1 MDNNEFVAMIK
12 DLRELREIR
21 DAAKDLVRARKAE
34 LLSDDELVVNTGLLE
49 KVSADVKKLE
59 YSLKASL
66 LKNPEFVPP
75 FKAVWLINSTSVKI
89 DEAKALEW
97 ARVNMPV
104 AISEVLDLKMV
115 EDWAKKN
122 PEAFRFGVFYKIAR
136 SLIWVQAPFACPS
149 LWAVKP

>member
-21 DAAKDLVRARKAE
+21 DAAKDLVRTRMAE

-49 KVSADVKKLE
+49 KVSADIEKLE
-59 YSLKASL
+59 YSLKANL

-75 FKAVWLINSTSVKI
+75 FKAAWLINSTSVKI

-122 PEAFRFGVFYKIAR
+122 PEAADFAVITEGEKANIATDLSKFGV
-136 SLIWVQAPFACPS
+136 
-149 LWAVKP
+149 

>member
-34 LLSDDELVVNTGLLE
+34 LLSDDELVVNAGLLE
-49 KVSADVKKLE
+49 KVSADIEKLE
-59 YSLKASL
+59 YQLKFAL
-66 LKNPEFVPP
+66 VKNPEFVPP
-75 FKAVWLINSTSVKI
+75 FKAAWLINSTSVKI

-97 ARVNMPV
+97 ARINMPI

-122 PEAFRFGVFYKIAR
+122 PEAADFAVITEGKKANIAADLSKFEVFGV
-136 SLIWVQAPFACPS
+136 
-149 LWAVKP
+149 

>member
-1 MDNNEFVAMIK
+1 M
-12 DLRELREIR
+12 
-21 DAAKDLVRARKAE
+21 
-34 LLSDDELVVNTGLLE
+34 
-49 KVSADVKKLE
+49 SADIEKLE
-59 YSLKASL
+59 YSLKANL

-75 FKAVWLINSTSVKI
+75 FKAAWLINSTSVKI

-122 PEAFRFGVFYKIAR
+122 PEAADFAVITEGKKANIATDLSKFGV
-136 SLIWVQAPFACPS
+136 
-149 LWAVKP
+149 

>member
-1 MDNNEFVAMIK
+1 MDNNEFVAMVK
-12 DLRELREIR
+12 DLKELREIR
-21 DAAKDLVRARKAE
+21 DAAKDLVRARRAE

-49 KVSADVKKLE
+49 KVSADVEKLE

-66 LKNPEFVPP
+66 LKNPDFVPP
-75 FKAVWLINSTSVKI
+75 FKAAWLINSTSVKI

-97 ARVNMPV
+97 WRANMPV

-122 PEAFRFGVFYKIAR
+122 PKAADFAVITEGKKANIATDLSKFGV
-136 SLIWVQAPFACPS
+136 
-149 LWAVKP
+149 

>member
-12 DLRELREIR
+12 DLKELREIR
-21 DAAKDLVRARKAE
+21 DAAGDLVRARKAE

-49 KVSADVKKLE
+49 KVTADIEKLE
-59 YSLKASL
+59 FSLKTSL
-66 LKNPEFVPP
+66 LKNPEYIPP
-75 FKAVWLINSTSVKI
+75 FKAAWLINSTSVKI

-115 EDWAKKN
+115 EDWEKKN
-122 PEAFRFGVFYKIAR
+122 PEAADFAVITEGKKANIATDLSKFGV
-136 SLIWVQAPFACPS
+136 
-149 LWAVKP
+149 

>member
-1 MDNNEFVAMIK
+1 MAIGEKMNNNEFVAMIK

-21 DAAKDLVRARKAE
+21 DAAKNLVKTRKAE

-49 KVSADVKKLE
+49 KVTADVEKLE
-59 YSLKASL
+59 FSLKASL
-66 LKNPEFVPP
+66 VKNPEFVPP
-75 FKAVWLINSTSVKI
+75 FKAAWLINSTSVKI

-104 AISEVLDLKMV
+104 AIHEVLDIKMV

-122 PEAFRFGVFYKIAR
+122 PEAADFAVITKGKKAEIATDLSKFGV
-136 SLIWVQAPFACPS
+136 
-149 LWAVKP
+149 

>member
-21 DAAKDLVRARKAE
+21 DAAKDLVRTRKAE

-49 KVSADVKKLE
+49 KVSADIKKLE

-75 FKAVWLINSTSVKI
+75 FKAAWLINSTSVKI

-115 EDWAKKN
+115 EDWAKKT
-122 PEAFRFGVFYKIAR
+122 PKRRILLSLLRGKKPTSPRIYR
-136 SLIWVQAPFACPS
+136 SLECR
-149 LWAVKP
+149 K

>member
-1 MDNNEFVAMIK
+1 MDNNEFVAMVK
-12 DLRELREIR
+12 DLKELREIR

-49 KVSADVKKLE
+49 KVSADIEKLE
-59 YSLKASL
+59 YQLKFAL
-66 LKNPEFVPP
+66 VKNPEFVPP
-75 FKAVWLINSTSVKI
+75 FKAAWLINSTSVKI

-115 EDWAKKN
+115 ADWAKKN
-122 PEAFRFGVFYKIAR
+122 PEAADFAVITEGKKANIATDLSKFGV
-136 SLIWVQAPFACPS
+136 
-149 LWAVKP
+149 